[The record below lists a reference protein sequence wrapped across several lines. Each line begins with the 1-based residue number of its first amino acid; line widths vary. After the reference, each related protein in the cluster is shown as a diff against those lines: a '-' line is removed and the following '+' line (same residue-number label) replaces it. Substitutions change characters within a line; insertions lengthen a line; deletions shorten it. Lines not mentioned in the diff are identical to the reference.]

1 MLKTSIILATFNR
14 PELLRLGLESIN
26 RQKIDFPLEIVVVN
40 DGTNDD
46 TERVCSMF
54 KKLDIKYVFSG
65 SRNEKELISRP
76 PSVANNIGIQQS
88 TGDIIILSCPE
99 IYHLNDT
106 LELIIKPLQKYPDLL
121 TIPNYMYFDDN
132 GYFLS
137 DIKNGSK
144 GNLAGCMVR
153 YDSVEM
159 PFLFGVRRNKLFEI
173 GGYDEDFIGYA
184 ADDND
189 LVNRLLMNSCE
200 YFRVDAKI
208 VHLYHGARCDSQVH
222 WDDPKWV
229 YNYNLF
235 TSRKNIMVRNV
246 GKDWGKIE

>member
-54 KKLDIKYVFSG
+54 KKLNIKYIFSG

-88 TGDIIILSCPE
+88 SGDIIILSCPE

-106 LELIIKPLQKYPDLL
+106 LEMIINPLQKYPDLL
-121 TIPNYMYFDDN
+121 VIPNYMYFDDN

-159 PFLFGVRRNKLFEI
+159 PFLLGVRRNKLFEI

-189 LVNRLLMNSCE
+189 LINRLLMNNCE
-200 YFRVDAKI
+200 HFRVDAKI
-208 VHLYHGARCDSQVH
+208 VHLYHGTRCDSQMH
-222 WDDPKWV
+222 WDDPKWA

-246 GKDWGKIE
+246 GKDWGKI